1 LFEPHLHLVELQLRD
16 FIPELKLVLD
26 GALISCTEFALKQAQ
41 RFEVSWF
48 LLEALRVFRGH
59 KFHDLIEGQVC
70 RVVFVNLQRDTEF
83 SL

>member
-26 GALISCTEFALKQAQ
+26 RALISCTELALKQAQ
-41 RFEVSWF
+41 RFEKSWF
-48 LLEALRVFRGH
+48 LVEAFRVFRGQ
-59 KFHDLIEGQVC
+59 KFHDLIEGQFC